1 MSSILKALKRIE
13 ESTPP
18 AEAADS
24 APALGPRG
32 FRNNRQRKS
41 RRTVLII
48 AGALAV
54 AAAAAS
60 GVFIFGRDRLGTPAL
75 PTAETR
81 QPPGAIRAKV
91 AAPPGPST
99 QAPGAVAGAVGPAA
113 GESGAVSPSPLPRR
127 PPAQALPPRPAPR
140 TTRETPR
147 PPTADPAPPTARAP
161 AAPRSAEDRLGK
173 LDGSKL
179 KLMAIAWYAEAERR
193 IAVINGSIVREGESV
208 EGYRI
213 LQIRKD
219 DVVVSD
225 GSGSWRVE
233 FGLRTQP

>member
-54 AAAAAS
+54 AAAAAA

-75 PTAETR
+75 PAAETR
-81 QPPGAIRAKV
+81 QPPGGIRAKV

-99 QAPGAVAGAVGPAA
+99 QAPAAVAGAVGPAA

-127 PPAQALPPRPAPR
+127 PPAQALPPRPTPR
-140 TTRETPR
+140 TTPR
-147 PPTADPAPPTARAP
+147 PSTTDPAPPTARAP

-173 LDGSKL
+173 LGGSKL

-193 IAVINGSIVREGESV
+193 IAVINGSIVKEGESV

-213 LQIRKD
+213 TQIRKD